1 LVSSH
6 SPPLVASPVLQ
17 LLSKPVKDFLTLV
30 GLKSTKTDK
39 GPCARVSSVDTWPL
53 RAEWNMP
60 EMKEDASK
68 IEPGLVRLWY
78 RYNFEN
84 KFGEPCDEWLE
95 AIEENATRFLVTI
108 VKRRSKLGLG
118 IRVYPK
124 FRVGLFGF

>member
-1 LVSSH
+1 LVGSH

-39 GPCARVSSVDTWPL
+39 GPCARVCSVDTWPL

-95 AIEENATRFLVTI
+95 AIEEKCNEI
-108 VKRRSKLGLG
+108 LGNYSEKEVDSRLEG
-118 IRVYPK
+118 
-124 FRVGLFGF
+124 G